1 MSARLTHTH
10 HNGEVSAEAGAWRD
24 STRIFLQPIAAP
36 SILGLF
42 GFAGATFMVAT
53 HQAEWFGNPTSPTFL
68 FPFAAMFGGL
78 AQFLAGMWAYR
89 ARDAVATA
97 AHGTWGA
104 FWLAYGI
111 LNLLVATGD
120 ITVPTGGKFVELGYW
135 FLVLAGITTSIA
147 IASLAESIGLFAVL
161 STLAA
166 GSAFTAI
173 GFLTTGTTWE
183 QVGGWVLIASAVIA
197 WYVATAMLLASAW
210 SRTVL
215 PLGKFDKR
223 ANMPGMRPAYPIQF
237 ELGEPGV
244 KHGQ

>member
-1 MSARLTHTH
+1 MTPEMQTR
-10 HNGEVSAEAGAWRD
+10 HNGEVTSEFGAWRD

-42 GFAGATFMVAT
+42 GFAGATFMVAA
-53 HQAEWFGNPTSPTFL
+53 HQAQWFGNAQSPMFL

-78 AQFLAGMWAYR
+78 AQFLAGMWAYK
-89 ARDAVATA
+89 ARDGVATA

-104 FWLAYGI
+104 FWLGYGI

-120 ITVPTGGKFVELGYW
+120 ITLPTSGKFVELGYW

-147 IASLAESIGLFAVL
+147 IASLGESLGIFAVL
-161 STLAA
+161 STLAV

-173 GFLTTGTTWE
+173 GFLTTGTGWE

-197 WYVATAMLLASAW
+197 WYVGTAMLMAGAW
-210 SRTVL
+210 GRVVL
-215 PLGKFDKR
+215 PLGKFNRK
-223 ANMPGMRPAYPIQF
+223 ANVPGLHPTYPIQF
-237 ELGEPGV
+237 AHGEPGV
-244 KHGQ
+244 KQGQ